1 MLGSC
6 WLKVASS
13 WLQGGLRSVY
23 VGSSWPQD
31 AQQGVQEPPR
41 PSKITQ
47 NGAPNASQDAIF
59 DVLVAVWLIFI
70 NTKKKTKKKHGFL
83 RFYNLGKC
91 QFLTLSWLQ
100 LYKNLPVLSYVLQN
114 ASRSPQDLS
123 KLAFLRGP
131 NFKPPEEEGVA

>member
-1 MLGSC
+1 M
-6 WLKVASS
+6 ASS

-47 NGAPNASQDAIF
+47 NGAPNASQDGIF

-70 NTKKKTKKKHGFL
+70 NTKKKTKKKHGF
-83 RFYNLGKC
+83 FK
-91 QFLTLSWLQ
+91 
-100 LYKNLPVLSYVLQN
+100 VLQ
-114 ASRSPQDLS
+114 SWKVSVFDLN
-123 KLAFLRGP
+123 L
-131 NFKPPEEEGVA
+131 VTIV